1 MTIMPATLDTTILG
15 EPVEVGQIG
24 KELKKLWE
32 ASGGAKTRASLIN
45 FAVYCE
51 GAAAAAANTSQI
63 NEFTRDH
70 ACRALLIIAEPQA
83 TESKV
88 SAWVNAHCHLSRA
101 GAKQVCC
108 EQISF
113 LLEGRACHFIP
124 NIVFA
129 NLDSDLPLHFWWQ
142 GEFHDPIDE
151 QLWAWVD
158 RLIFDSQ
165 SWRDPRQQ
173 FTLLQ
178 ASIAAAQ
185 SRLTL
190 CDLNWA
196 RSLRLRQAL
205 AQMFDHP
212 ENAPILQDAQR
223 IEIAHAP
230 EYRSTA
236 LLLVGWFVAQLHLTF
251 QRKEGDRL
259 VYAAADGHAVEFDLL
274 AKAGRSIS
282 RCYVC
287 SGDAGVKVERE
298 AEEFFNVGVHLAD
311 GRVYRHLMPA
321 GSNRTLDLL
330 TDEISLGSHHR
341 VYLKALEAMRA
352 LL

>member
-1 MTIMPATLDTTILG
+1 MPATLDTTILG

-24 KELKKLWE
+24 KEIKKLWE

-51 GAAAAAANTSQI
+51 GAAQAAANTDWI
-63 NEFTRDH
+63 NEFTRSH

-83 TESKV
+83 AESKV
-88 SAWVNAHCHLSRA
+88 SAWVNAHCHLNRA

-108 EQISF
+108 EQVSF
-113 LLEGRACHFIP
+113 LLEGKACQFIP

-158 RLIFDSQ
+158 RLIYDSQ
-165 SWRDPRQQ
+165 SWRNPRQQ
-173 FTLLQ
+173 FALLQ

-196 RSLRLRQAL
+196 RSLRLRQAV

-212 ENAPILQDAQR
+212 ENASILR
-223 IEIAHAP
+223 SPETIEIAHAP

-236 LLLVGWFVAQLHLTF
+236 LLLVGWFVAQL
-251 QRKEGDRL
+251 RL
-259 VYAAADGHAVEFDLL
+259 SPQSQDGSLLVFSAADGREVCFVL
-274 AKAGRSIS
+274 AAEAGRSIS
-282 RCYVC
+282 RCHIR
-287 SGDAGVKVERE
+287 SGTAGVKVER
-298 AEEFFNVGVHLAD
+298 AADGDFFNVEVHLAD

-321 GSNRTLDLL
+321 GSNQTLSLL
-330 TDEISLGSHHR
+330 TDEIGLGSRHR
-341 VYLKALEAMRA
+341 VYLKALAATRA